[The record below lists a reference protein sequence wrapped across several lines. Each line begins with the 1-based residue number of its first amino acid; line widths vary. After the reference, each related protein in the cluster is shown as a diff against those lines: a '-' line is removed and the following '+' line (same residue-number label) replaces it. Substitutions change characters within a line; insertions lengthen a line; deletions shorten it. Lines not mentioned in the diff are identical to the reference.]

1 MNGRNGELRHRG
13 ETSDRGSVRGRV
25 RRVGAEHAFELARHL
40 TERDREVA
48 LCLYEQQVLT
58 TDQLALLF
66 FSSKRRA
73 QDRLLFLYRE
83 RVLDRFYPA
92 ARFGAG
98 KAQAHWLLDEAGAV
112 LVAARLGL
120 DRKRLGWERRED
132 WRSHPQ
138 LLHRLELNRF
148 VTDLVAAT
156 LADQALGVS
165 AWHGPREAAMR
176 LGKRMRERLR
186 PDAELILSTPA
197 CAIDLLLEW
206 DRGTETSDCLYEKL
220 RRYRLAERQ
229 LRYDDTEPRSI
240 LFVVPGSRRL
250 QTLRKVCAELEQAGS
265 WPVIATT
272 SGELRAG
279 GPLAPVWQRLDRDTS
294 APRADGSAGPPPR
307 DVGDLD
313 VGLAL
318 GRRWR
323 HDNDAFWERLSPLGR
338 SVSEE
343 ANDVADVDRDQ
354 ALEPPPPTIEPPA
367 SGGDSLLARR
377 RAEVLEEARRD
388 VAAARARRRG
398 AQAVDL
404 RLSEI
409 DGFMDDR
416 EADEEGSWR

>member
-1 MNGRNGELRHRG
+1 
-13 ETSDRGSVRGRV
+13 
-25 RRVGAEHAFELARHL
+25 VGAERAFELARHL

-58 TDQLALLF
+58 TDQLASLF

-92 ARFGAG
+92 APFGAG

-120 DRKRLGWERRED
+120 ERRRLGWERRED

-138 LLHRLELNRF
+138 LVHRLELNRF

-156 LADQALGVS
+156 LPDQALGVS

-176 LGKRMRERLR
+176 LGKRMRERLH
-186 PDAELILSTPA
+186 PDAELILTTPA
-197 CAIDLLLEW
+197 GAIDVLLEW
-206 DRGTETSDCLYEKL
+206 DRGTETSGCLFEKL
-220 RRYRLAERQ
+220 RCYRLAERQ
-229 LRYDDTEPRSI
+229 LRYDDIEPRSI
-240 LFVVPGSRRL
+240 LFVVPGPGRV
-250 QTLRKVCAELEQAGS
+250 QTLRKVCAELDQAGS
-265 WPVIATT
+265 WLVLATT
-272 SGELRAG
+272 SSELRAR
-279 GPLAPVWQRLDRDTS
+279 GPLASVWQRLDCDTS
-294 APRADGSAGPPPR
+294 PLGLTALPVRH
-307 DVGDLD
+307 DVDD
-313 VGLAL
+313 VDIGLAL

-323 HDNDAFWERLSPLGR
+323 HDNDTFWERLSPLGR
-338 SVSEE
+338 PPSEE
-343 ANDVADVDRDQ
+343 NDEVAAVDQDPG
-354 ALEPPPPTIEPPA
+354 LEPPTPTIEPPA
-367 SGGDSLLARR
+367 SEADSFLARR
-377 RAEVLEEARRD
+377 EAEILDEARRD

-398 AQAVDL
+398 TPGVDL

-416 EADEEGSWR
+416 EADEEGSWQ

>member
-1 MNGRNGELRHRG
+1 
-13 ETSDRGSVRGRV
+13 
-25 RRVGAEHAFELARHL
+25 VGAEHAFELARHL

-58 TDQLALLF
+58 TDQLVLLF

-156 LADQALGVS
+156 LPDQTLGVS
-165 AWHGPREAAMR
+165 AWYGPREAATR

-186 PDAELILSTPA
+186 PDAELILSTTA
-197 CAIDLLLEW
+197 GALDLLLEW
-206 DRGTETSDCLYEKL
+206 DRGTETSDCLSEKL

-229 LRYDDTEPRSI
+229 LRHDDTEPRSI
-240 LFVVPGSRRL
+240 LFVVPGPRRL
-250 QTLRKVCAELEQAGS
+250 QTLRKVSAELEQAGS

-272 SGELRAG
+272 NSELRAR
-279 GPLAPVWQRLDRDTS
+279 GPLASVWQQLDSDTS
-294 APRADGSAGPPPR
+294 PLRLTALPVRHDVD
-307 DVGDLD
+307 DVGI
-313 VGLAL
+313 GLAL

-338 SVSEE
+338 SPSEE
-343 ANDVADVDRDQ
+343 DDEVAAVERDPCP
-354 ALEPPPPTIEPPA
+354 EPPTPAIEPPA
-367 SGGDSLLARR
+367 SDADSFLARQ

-388 VAAARARRRG
+388 VAAARARHRG
-398 AQAVDL
+398 TPGVDL

-416 EADEEGSWR
+416 NDNDLNDEEGSCR

>member
-1 MNGRNGELRHRG
+1 M
-13 ETSDRGSVRGRV
+13 RGRV

-156 LADQALGVS
+156 LPDQALGVS

-197 CAIDLLLEW
+197 GAIDLLLEW

-220 RRYRLAERQ
+220 RHYRLAERQ
-229 LRYDDTEPRSI
+229 LRHDDSEPRSI
-240 LFVVPGSRRL
+240 LFVVPGPRRL
-250 QTLRKVCAELEQAGS
+250 QTLRKVCTELEQAGN

-272 SGELRAG
+272 SSELRAHD
-279 GPLAPVWQRLDRDTS
+279 PLASVWQRLDCDTS
-294 APRADGSAGPPPR
+294 LLGLTALPVRH
-307 DVGDLD
+307 DVDDLD
-313 VGLAL
+313 IGLAL

-323 HDNDAFWERLSPLGR
+323 HDNDAFWARLSPLGR
-338 SVSEE
+338 SPSDDD
-343 ANDVADVDRDQ
+343 NDVVAVDQDQ
-354 ALEPPPPTIEPPA
+354 GLEPPTPTIEPPA
-367 SGGDSLLARR
+367 SGAESFLARR
-377 RAEVLEEARRD
+377 EAELLEEARRD
-388 VAAARARRRG
+388 VAASRARRRG
-398 AQAVDL
+398 ATGVDL

-416 EADEEGSWR
+416 ETDEEGSWR

>member
-1 MNGRNGELRHRG
+1 VNERNRERRHRG
-13 ETSDRGSVRGRV
+13 EVRDRGPVQGRV

-48 LCLYEQQVLT
+48 LCLYEQQALT
-58 TDQLALLF
+58 TDQLVLLF

-92 ARFGAG
+92 APFGVG
-98 KAQAHWLLDEAGAV
+98 KAQAHWLLDEAGAL

-120 DRKRLGWERRED
+120 DRKRLDWERRED

-148 VTDLVAAT
+148 VTDLIADT
-156 LADQALGVS
+156 LPGRALGVS

-186 PDAELILSTPA
+186 PDAELILSTTA
-197 CAIDLLLEW
+197 GAIDLLLEW
-206 DRGTETSDCLYEKL
+206 DRGTETSGCLSEKL

-229 LRYDDTEPRSI
+229 LRYDDTAPRSI
-240 LFVVPGSRRL
+240 LFVVPGPGRL
-250 QTLRKVCAELEQAGS
+250 QTLRRVCTELDQSGS

-272 SGELRAG
+272 SSELRAS
-279 GPLAPVWQRLDRDTS
+279 GPLASIWQRLDRDTS
-294 APRADGSAGPPPR
+294 PLRLTALPVRH
-307 DVGDLD
+307 DVDDLD
-313 VGLAL
+313 IGLAL

-338 SVSEE
+338 KPWEE
-343 ANDVADVDRDQ
+343 DNEVAAVDRDRG
-354 ALEPPPPTIEPPA
+354 LGPPTPTTKPTA
-367 SGGDSLLARR
+367 RDADGFLARR
-377 RAEVLEEARRD
+377 GAEVLDEAHRD

-398 AQAVDL
+398 TPGVDL

-409 DGFMDDR
+409 DGFMDYR
-416 EADEEGSWR
+416 EADEEGS

>member
-1 MNGRNGELRHRG
+1 M
-13 ETSDRGSVRGRV
+13 
-25 RRVGAEHAFELARHL
+25 GAEHAFELARHL

-48 LCLYEQQVLT
+48 LSLYEQQVLT
-58 TDQLALLF
+58 TDQLVLLF

-98 KAQAHWLLDEAGAV
+98 KAQAHWLLDEVGAV

-156 LADQALGVS
+156 LPDQALGVS
-165 AWHGPREAAMR
+165 AWHGPREAAVR

-186 PDAELILSTPA
+186 PDAELILSTTA
-197 CAIDLLLEW
+197 GAIDLLLEW
-206 DRGTETSDCLYEKL
+206 DRGSETSDCLSEKL

-240 LFVVPGSRRL
+240 LFVVPGPRRL
-250 QTLRKVCAELEQAGS
+250 QTLYKVCRELEQAGS
-265 WPVIATT
+265 WPVLATT
-272 SGELRAG
+272 SGELRAH
-279 GPLAPVWQRLDRDTS
+279 GPLASIWQRLDRDKP
-294 APRADGSAGPPPR
+294 APALALTALPVRH
-307 DVGDLD
+307 DVDDLD
-313 VGLAL
+313 IGLAL

-323 HDNDAFWERLSPLGR
+323 HDNEAFWERLSPLGR
-338 SVSEE
+338 SPSDED
-343 ANDVADVDRDQ
+343 NDLAAADRDEG
-354 ALEPPPPTIEPPA
+354 LEPPTPA
-367 SGGDSLLARR
+367 SQPSTSGADGFLARQE
-377 RAEVLEEARRD
+377 AEVLEEARRD

-398 AQAVDL
+398 ATAVDL

>member
-1 MNGRNGELRHRG
+1 
-13 ETSDRGSVRGRV
+13 
-25 RRVGAEHAFELARHL
+25 VGAEHAFELARHL

-48 LCLYEQQVLT
+48 LRLYEQQVLT

-66 FSSKRRA
+66 FTSRRRA
-73 QDRLLFLYRE
+73 QDRLLSLYRE

-148 VTDLVAAT
+148 VTGLVAAT
-156 LADQALGVS
+156 LPELALGVS
-165 AWHGPREAAMR
+165 TWLGPREAAMR

-186 PDAELILSTPA
+186 PDAELLLATTA
-197 CAIDLLLEW
+197 GAIDLLLEW
-206 DRGTETSDCLYEKL
+206 DGGTETSDCLYEKL

-229 LRYDDTEPRSI
+229 LRYDDAEPRSV
-240 LFVVPGSRRL
+240 LFVVPGPRRL
-250 QTLRKVCAELEQAGS
+250 QTLRTVYAELDQGGS
-265 WPVIATT
+265 WPVLAAT
-272 SGELRAG
+272 SSELRSR
-279 GPLAPVWQRLDRDTS
+279 GPLGPVWQRLDCDSPELELTALPVR
-294 APRADGSAGPPPR
+294 R
-307 DVGDLD
+307 DVDDLD

-323 HDNDAFWERLSPLGR
+323 HDTDAFWERLSPLGP
-338 SVSEE
+338 SASNE
-343 ANDVADVDRDQ
+343 DADAADRGQDP
-354 ALEPPPPTIEPPA
+354 EPRTPAPAPA
-367 SGGDSLLARR
+367 SGADSFLARQ
-377 RAEVLEEARRD
+377 RAEALEEARRD
-388 VAAARARRRG
+388 VAARRARGRG
-398 AQAVDL
+398 APPVDL

>member
-1 MNGRNGELRHRG
+1 MTGRNRERRHRG
-13 ETSDRGSVRGRV
+13 ETGDRGSVQGRV

-156 LADQALGVS
+156 LPKQALGVS

-197 CAIDLLLEW
+197 GAIDLLLEW
-206 DRGTETSDCLYEKL
+206 DRGTETSDCLREKL

-229 LRYDDTEPRSI
+229 LRHDDTEPRSV
-240 LFVVPGSRRL
+240 LFVVTGPRRL
-250 QTLRKVCAELEQAGS
+250 QTLRKVCAELEQESS

-272 SGELRAG
+272 SSELRAR
-279 GPLAPVWQRLDRDTS
+279 GPLASVWQRLDCDKSVLGLTALPVRH
-294 APRADGSAGPPPR
+294 
-307 DVGDLD
+307 DVDD
-313 VGLAL
+313 VEIGLAL

-338 SVSEE
+338 SPSEE
-343 ANDVADVDRDQ
+343 DSEVAARERDLC
-354 ALEPPPPTIEPPA
+354 AEPATPITKPPA
-367 SGGDSLLARR
+367 SGADSFLARQW
-377 RAEVLEEARRD
+377 AEVLDEARRD
-388 VAAARARRRG
+388 VAGSRARRRG
-398 AQAVDL
+398 APTGDL

-409 DGFMDDR
+409 DGFIDDR
-416 EADEEGSWR
+416 ETDEEGSWR

>member
-1 MNGRNGELRHRG
+1 
-13 ETSDRGSVRGRV
+13 VQGRV

-58 TDQLALLF
+58 TDQLVLLF

-73 QDRLLFLYRE
+73 QDRLLSLYRK

-156 LADQALGVS
+156 LPDQALGVS

-186 PDAELILSTPA
+186 PDAELILSTTA
-197 CAIDLLLEW
+197 GAIDLLLEW
-206 DRGTETSDCLYEKL
+206 DRGTETSDCLSEKL

-229 LRYDDTEPRSI
+229 LRHDDTEPRSI
-240 LFVVPGSRRL
+240 LFVVPGPRRL
-250 QTLRKVCAELEQAGS
+250 QTLRKVCTELEQAGS

-272 SGELRAG
+272 SSELGAR
-279 GPLAPVWQRLDRDTS
+279 GPLASVWQRLDCDNTVLGLTALPVR
-294 APRADGSAGPPPR
+294 R
-307 DVGDLD
+307 DVDDLD
-313 VGLAL
+313 IGLAL

-338 SVSEE
+338 SPSEQD
-343 ANDVADVDRDQ
+343 NDVAAVDQDPCPER
-354 ALEPPPPTIEPPA
+354 PSPTIQPPA
-367 SGGDSLLARR
+367 SGADGFLARR
-377 RAEVLEEARRD
+377 EAEVLDEARRD
-388 VAAARARRRG
+388 IAAARARWRG
-398 AQAVDL
+398 TPGVDL

-416 EADEEGSWR
+416 ETDEEGSWR

>member
-1 MNGRNGELRHRG
+1 M
-13 ETSDRGSVRGRV
+13 RGRV

-58 TDQLALLF
+58 TDQLGLLF

-98 KAQAHWLLDEAGAV
+98 KAQAHWLLDEAGAL
-112 LVAARLGL
+112 LVAASLGL

-156 LADQALGVS
+156 LPEQTLGVS
-165 AWHGPREAAMR
+165 AWLGPRDAAMR

-197 CAIDLLLEW
+197 GAIDLLLEW
-206 DRGTETSDCLYEKL
+206 DRGTEPSDCLYEKL

-229 LRYDDTEPRSI
+229 LRHDDTEPRSI
-240 LFVVPGSRRL
+240 LFVVPGPRRL
-250 QTLRKVCAELEQAGS
+250 QTLRKVCTELDQAGS
-265 WPVIATT
+265 WPVLATT
-272 SGELRAG
+272 SSELRAR
-279 GPLAPVWQRLDRDTS
+279 GPLASVWQRLDCDESPFGITALPVRH
-294 APRADGSAGPPPR
+294 
-307 DVGDLD
+307 DVDDLD
-313 VGLAL
+313 IGLAL

-338 SVSEE
+338 SPSEE
-343 ANDVADVDRDQ
+343 DNDVAAVDPDEGP
-354 ALEPPPPTIEPPA
+354 EPPTPTIQPA
-367 SGGDSLLARR
+367 SGADGFLASRE
-377 RAEVLEEARRD
+377 AEVLEEARRD
-388 VAAARARRRG
+388 VSTARARRRG
-398 AQAVDL
+398 TPGVDL

-416 EADEEGSWR
+416 ETDEEGSWR